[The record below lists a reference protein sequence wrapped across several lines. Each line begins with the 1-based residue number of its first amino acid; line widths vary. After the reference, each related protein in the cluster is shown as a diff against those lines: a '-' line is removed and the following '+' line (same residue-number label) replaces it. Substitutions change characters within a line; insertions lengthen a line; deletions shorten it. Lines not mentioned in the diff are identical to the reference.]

1 MNRFTMHGLGLE
13 MLRKNGI
20 WVLRNVS
27 TRREYPNWYDD
38 GTLTEMRDRLD
49 RIWKGKTPEEFN
61 RAFA

>member
-1 MNRFTMHGLGLE
+1 MNRFTMHGLRLE
-13 MLRKNGI
+13 MVRKNGI